1 MRGYWANG
9 WCGGACAP
17 RARTRSSPRWPSST
31 SGWPGR
37 WPHSAAR
44 WNGGGGAVRWP
55 SLIRTLVAGGSQ
67 SVREGTL
74 TGGLPYLAVGEG
86 PPLVVTSPPSFTR
99 CCRIL
104 GRNLENRQSVPP
116 TPRRDQWSTL
126 AQAATAGMVRFRIR
140 AAVPPCGCCH
150 VSRVRVGVWP
160 RLARG
165 WREVGARLAPAGGWR
180 MELEFEIGSLP
191 SASPMSRP
199 AASRSSDWRTLAP
212 PASLLNGARGAR
224 EERP

>member
-1 MRGYWANG
+1 VRGYWANG

-140 AAVPPCGCCH
+140 AAVLPCGCCH

-165 WREVGARLAPAGGWR
+165 WRRRVGGAWSSSSRLARSRAPHRCRGPPLPDHLIGGRWHR
-180 MELEFEIGSLP
+180 RRP
-191 SASPMSRP
+191 S
-199 AASRSSDWRTLAP
+199 
-212 PASLLNGARGAR
+212 
-224 EERP
+224 